1 VVRLRVTLTLV
12 FMSMLASSSKVD
24 MISTLVQ
31 PQKVA
36 RAFIAAPLQ
45 PDSSITAVLPTFRNE
60 LPVTSVAPYLG
71 AFHELTLVS
80 I

>member
-24 MISTLVQ
+24 MISALVV
-31 PQKVA
+31 PEKFSLA
-36 RAFIAAPLQ
+36 SIAAPLH
-45 PDSSITAVLPTFRNE
+45 PDSMITAVLPTFRNE